1 MATFP
6 SPNDGG
12 EVGVKRCAATLEKEE
27 RDELAGIRRK
37 GPQRPRQALDAP
49 LLLKCGEGG
58 FNPGI
63 RQRLNR
69 RSASLEVLRAEIAAR
84 QASRCRI
91 QAKSN
96 RRFVMDGA
104 CVKLKRLG
112 PPLDQWREA
121 RACPHYNRLN

>member
-27 RDELAGIRRK
+27 WDELAGIRRK
-37 GPQRPRQALDAP
+37 GPQRPRQALNAP

-69 RSASLEVLRAEIAAR
+69 RSASLEVLRAEPAGVPMPHSGQEQPAVR
-84 QASRCRI
+84 HG
-91 QAKSN
+91 
-96 RRFVMDGA
+96 RRL
-104 CVKLKRLG
+104 C
-112 PPLDQWREA
+112 EA
-121 RACPHYNRLN
+121 ETPWPAT